1 MDCGDFHLRPNPS
14 ATNKEPKQED
24 KPKLLKKCKGAMIM
38 GGGWT
43 PRAAATGGGDGNG
56 GQRGSSKE
64 VPGLLR
70 QDVFA
75 LVPIRVGN
83 VVPPRG

>member
-1 MDCGDFHLRPNPS
+1 
-14 ATNKEPKQED
+14 
-24 KPKLLKKCKGAMIM
+24 MIM
-38 GGGWT
+38 GGGQT
-43 PRAAATGGGDGNG
+43 PRAAATGGGDGDG

-70 QDVFA
+70 QDVFT